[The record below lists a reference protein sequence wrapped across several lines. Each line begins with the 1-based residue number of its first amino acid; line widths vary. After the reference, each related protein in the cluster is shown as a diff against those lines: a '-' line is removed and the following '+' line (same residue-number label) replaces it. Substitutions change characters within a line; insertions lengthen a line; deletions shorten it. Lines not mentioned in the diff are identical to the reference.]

1 MDETIYKP
9 VAVRQQEYAQSMR
22 SIALNYLEEEFGY
35 DEQDLQIAFG
45 DDFDFFMD
53 SVEDI
58 TSEEDLHQE
67 IDDFMLENL
76 LVNKKKRRAY

>member
-9 VAVRQQEYAQSMR
+9 VALRPQEYAQSMR

>member
-1 MDETIYKP
+1 
-9 VAVRQQEYAQSMR
+9 MR

>member
-9 VAVRQQEYAQSMR
+9 VAARQQEYAQSMR
-22 SIALNYLEEEFGY
+22 SIASNYFEEEFGY